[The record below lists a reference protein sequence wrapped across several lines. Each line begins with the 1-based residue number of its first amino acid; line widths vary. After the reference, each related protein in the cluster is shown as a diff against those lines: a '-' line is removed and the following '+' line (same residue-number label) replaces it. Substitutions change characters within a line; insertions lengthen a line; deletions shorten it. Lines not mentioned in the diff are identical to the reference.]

1 MARIELRD
9 ATIKLKDG
17 FGGAALV
24 NDSSIAGGNT
34 TLGID
39 TITGLTNNLTVV
51 PVGARFSI
59 TGVATPA
66 KFTVTAQ
73 NSNEIQRVVVDA
85 TSGNFTISTTGT
97 AASPV
102 SVQTTASIAYHASAS
117 AVQSA
122 LEALAIYVP
131 GDVLVTSSV
140 AGTYDIEFAG
150 NFANTN
156 MAQITA
162 TDVDLAGGGDSVTP
176 STVSPGGSTH
186 DLTFTPALDAGDLPS
201 NNDVIT
207 FLPQEIE
214 IKVGD
219 GDLKYTEKNN
229 YTYDLDRGDLD
240 TVREGDQV
248 PMDLVLDFVY
258 EHITTGT
265 SEEISPMDAL
275 KQKGGAS
282 GWVSSST
289 DQCEPYSV
297 DVEITHEAPCGTN
310 EDEVTLFPDFRSDQ
324 REISLKDATISIT
337 GRCNATEPTVTRV

>member
-9 ATIKLKDG
+9 AIIKIKDG
-17 FGGAALV
+17 FGGSALV
-24 NDSSIAGGNT
+24 NDSSISAGNT

-39 TITGLTNNLTVV
+39 TVAGLTNSLTVV

-59 TGVATPA
+59 TGVATPE

-73 NSNEIQRVVVDA
+73 NSNEIQQIVVDA
-85 TSGNFTISTTGT
+85 ASGNFTISTTGT

-102 SVQTTASIAYHASAS
+102 AAQTTGNIAYNALPGIVQT
-117 AVQSA
+117 A
-122 LEALAIYVP
+122 LEALAIFAP
-131 GDVLVTSSV
+131 GDVIVTSPTTS
-140 AGTYDIEFAG
+140 TYLIEFAG

-156 MAQITA
+156 MAQVTC
-162 TDVDLAGGGDSVTP
+162 TDVTLAGGGDTVTP
-176 STVSPGGSTH
+176 STISPGGITH
-186 DLTFTPALDAGDLPS
+186 DLTFTPALDGSDLPL

-219 GDLKYTEKNN
+219 GDLKYTEKNE

-240 TVREGDQV
+240 TVREGNQV
-248 PMDLVLDFVY
+248 PLDLVLDFVY

-265 SEEISPMDAL
+265 SETISPMDAL

-282 GWVSSST
+282 GWVSSSA
-289 DQCEPYSV
+289 DQCEPYAV
-297 DVEITHEAPCGTN
+297 DIEITHEAPCGTN
-310 EDEVTLFPDFRSDQ
+310 QDEVTLFPTS
-324 REISLKDATISIT
+324 A
-337 GRCNATEPTVTRV
+337 VTNVKSV